1 MSNDGTPGQPGQPQ
15 WDATNG
21 EWVSGPYRWDE
32 QSQQWLP
39 RQASA
44 PAAAAPASCTS
55 P

>member
-39 RQASA
+39 PGLRPGRCRSG
-44 PAAAAPASCTS
+44 
-55 P
+55 